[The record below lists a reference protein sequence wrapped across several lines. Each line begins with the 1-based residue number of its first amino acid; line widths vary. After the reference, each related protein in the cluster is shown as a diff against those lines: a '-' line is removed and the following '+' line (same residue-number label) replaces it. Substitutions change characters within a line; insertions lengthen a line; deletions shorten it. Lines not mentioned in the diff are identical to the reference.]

1 MSTSLL
7 LFGLVSLELDPQPIH
22 GLVREDRP
30 QEDLRNRSS
39 ETLVETHLLRSDNIL
54 DSVRRLSWVE

>member
-7 LFGLVSLELDPQPIH
+7 LFGLVSFELDPQPIH

-30 QEDLRNRSS
+30 QEDLRNRLS
-39 ETLVETHLLRSDNIL
+39 ETLVETHLLGSDNIL
-54 DSVRRLSWVE
+54 